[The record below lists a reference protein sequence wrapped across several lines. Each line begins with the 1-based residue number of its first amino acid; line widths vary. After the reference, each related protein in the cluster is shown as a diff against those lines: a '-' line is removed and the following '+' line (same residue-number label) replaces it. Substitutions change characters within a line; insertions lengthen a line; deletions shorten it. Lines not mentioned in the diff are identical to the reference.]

1 MSISMRQLLTIPT
14 SILTEGMRMATL
26 KPMTVPEFRAAKA
39 RGQKL
44 AVLTCYDYTAA
55 KLLDA
60 AGVDALLVGDSLG
73 MVIQGQ
79 KTPLPVTMRDMI
91 YHTAC
96 VVRGT
101 SRALIIADMPFLS
114 YQVSAA
120 QAVRNAGRFLKIGAA
135 AVKLEGGERMLPAI
149 EACIRADIPVMGHI
163 GLTPQSVHK
172 MGGFKVQRDAERI
185 LADAIAI
192 ERAGVFSIVLEGV
205 PADVAAHVTAAVSVP
220 IIGIGAG
227 PSCDGQV
234 LVLHDMLGMYPD
246 FRPKFVKQYAN
257 LSATISDAVATYCRE
272 VKDGQFPTAAETFQ

>member
-1 MSISMRQLLTIPT
+1 MHAS
-14 SILTEGMRMATL
+14 TEGMRMTTL
-26 KPMTVPEFRAAKA
+26 KPMTVPEFRAAKS

-44 AVLTCYDYTAA
+44 AVLTCYDYTSA

-79 KTPLPVTMRDMI
+79 KTPLPVTMRDML

-101 SRALIIADMPFLS
+101 SRALIVADMPFLS

-149 EACIRADIPVMGHI
+149 ESCIRADIPVMGHI

-172 MGGFKVQRDAERI
+172 MGGFKVQRDVERI

-205 PADVAAHVTAAVSVP
+205 PADVAAQVTAAVSVP
-220 IIGIGAG
+220 TIGIGAG
-227 PSCDGQV
+227 PNCDGQV

-257 LSATISDAVATYCRE
+257 LSTAISDAVATYCRE
-272 VKDGQFPTAAETFQ
+272 VKDGQFPTASETFQ